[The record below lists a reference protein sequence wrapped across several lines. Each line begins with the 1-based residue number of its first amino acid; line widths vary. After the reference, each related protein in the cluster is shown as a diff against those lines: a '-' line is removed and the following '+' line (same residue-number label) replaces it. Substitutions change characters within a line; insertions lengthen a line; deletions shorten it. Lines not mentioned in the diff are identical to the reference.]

1 VNDIFQTLQQFAGI
15 GQELA
20 WQFLL
25 VFLRIG
31 AAMATLPAFG
41 EQAVPQ
47 RVKLA
52 ITIAFTLVVAP
63 TVEDVP
69 NYAGGAFGAMG
80 AEVIIGLAFGLAL
93 RLMVMALQIAGT
105 IAANATS
112 LSQLFGGAG
121 PEPQPAVSNL
131 LVMAGL
137 ALALAA
143 GLHVHI
149 ASALIQSYIVFP
161 AGILPSSQGVT
172 DWGVEKV
179 AAAFS
184 LAFVLAAP
192 FTIAAFL
199 YNVALGVINR
209 AMPTLMVSFIGA
221 PALAAGGL
229 ALIALAVPLMLAV
242 WITHFQNVLAA
253 PFGIAP

>member
-1 VNDIFQTLQQFAGI
+1 MSETFDILQQFAGV

-52 ITIAFTLVVAP
+52 ITVAFTLVVAP
-63 TVEDVP
+63 TVTLVP
-69 NYAGGAFGAMG
+69 NSSENPFGFMG
-80 AEVIIGLAFGLAL
+80 AEVIIGLIFGLAL
-93 RLMVMALQIAGT
+93 RLMVLALQTAGA

-112 LSQLFGGAG
+112 LSQLFGGTG

-131 LVMAGL
+131 LLMAGL

-149 ASALIQSYIVFP
+149 AAALIQSYFVFP
-161 AGILPSSQGVT
+161 AGELPRAAEVT
-172 DWGVEKV
+172 SWGVDKV
-179 AAAFS
+179 SATFS
-184 LAFVLAAP
+184 LAFILAAP

-229 ALIALAVPLMLAV
+229 ALIALAAPLMLAV
-242 WITHFQNVLAA
+242 WLTHFQGVLTQ
-253 PFGIAP
+253 PFGITP